1 MGPVSE
7 HSEKVDFRRIKHKK
21 VKKFMT
27 DYGLTHVGGFRSMT
41 PVCYVAADKSSY
53 HSHHK
58 TFLIR
63 KNIDLVWDTYL
74 SIHPMEA
81 WNGEM
86 VSFGLQY
93 SKKDELINYLTDD
106 YTGMQK
112 GQIIILNLNLFWGLL
127 NIAVAHEVME
137 VNEEKRLIKLC
148 YMKGGASEGSQ
159 WITLAE
165 TKEGYTEVSHQT
177 LYKSKSNFRD
187 TKLYPA
193 LHTKAITEFHL
204 NVKRKAESETK
215 KAV

>member
-1 MGPVSE
+1 MN
-7 HSEKVDFRRIKHKK
+7 
-21 VKKFMT
+21 
-27 DYGLTHVGGFRSMT
+27 DYGLTHVSGFRNMM
-41 PVCYVAADKSSY
+41 PLCYVAADNSSY
-53 HSHHK
+53 HTHHK
-58 TFLIR
+58 TFLINR
-63 KNIDLVWDTYL
+63 NIDLVWDTYI

-93 SKKDELINYLTDD
+93 SKKDERINYLTDD

-127 NIAVAHEVME
+127 NIAVAHEVTE
-137 VNEEKRLIKLC
+137 VNAEKHLIKLC

-165 TKEGYTEVSHQT
+165 TKEGFTEVSHKT

-187 TKLYPA
+187 KNLYPT

-204 NVKRKAESETK
+204 NVQRKAESKTE

>member
-1 MGPVSE
+1 MN
-7 HSEKVDFRRIKHKK
+7 
-21 VKKFMT
+21 
-27 DYGLTHVGGFRSMT
+27 DYGLTHVSGFRTME
-41 PVCYVAADKSSY
+41 PLCYIAADKNTY
-53 HSHHK
+53 HAHHK
-58 TFLIR
+58 TFLI
-63 KNIDLVWDTYL
+63 KENISLVWDTYL

-127 NIAVAHEVME
+127 NIAVAHEVTE
-137 VNEEKRLIKLC
+137 INEQKRLIKLC

-159 WITLAE
+159 WITLTE
-165 TKEGYTEVSHQT
+165 TKEGYTEVSHET

-193 LHTKAITEFHL
+193 LHSKAISEFHL
-204 NVKRKAESETK
+204 NVKRKAESK
-215 KAV
+215 KEKVA

>member
-1 MGPVSE
+1 TPVSE
-7 HSEKVDFRRIKHKK
+7 HTQNVDFGRIKHKK

-27 DYGLTHVGGFRSMT
+27 DYGLTDLAGFRTMV
-41 PVCYVAADKSSY
+41 PLCYVATEKNSY
-53 HSHHK
+53 HTHHK
-58 TFLIR
+58 TFLI
-63 KNIDLVWDTYL
+63 KKGIGLVWDTYL

-81 WNGEM
+81 WKGQM

-93 SKKDELINYLTDD
+93 SKKDKMINYLSDD

-127 NIAVAHEVME
+127 NIAVAHEVTE
-137 VNEEKRLIKLC
+137 VNEQKRLIKLC

-159 WITLAE
+159 WITLSE
-165 TKEGYTEVSHQT
+165 TKEGFTKVSHQT

-204 NVKRKAESETK
+204 NVKRKAESGTQ
-215 KAV
+215 KAI